1 MTEFMMICQ
10 FAVSLIVG
18 VYFFSQMKSKR
29 SVKANLESES
39 KVQMEKLH
47 KLRSVSLNVPLSE
60 KTRPSSFEEI
70 VGQEEG
76 ILALSAAL
84 CGENPQHVL
93 IYGPPGVGKTC
104 AARLVMD
111 KAKKGKNSPFRA
123 DAKFIEIDAT
133 CLRYDERNIADPLIG
148 SVHDPIY
155 QGAGAYGVA
164 GVPQPKEGAVT
175 RAHGGILF
183 LDEIGELHPFH
194 INKLLKVLEDRRVFF
209 DSAYYSKENKNIPAY
224 IHDIFQN
231 GMPAD
236 FRLVGA
242 TTRSPRDIP
251 SAIRSRCMEIY
262 FRQLFPEEVVT
273 ISKNAAAKAKTSISD
288 AAAAIVGEY
297 AFNGRDAVNIIQMAA
312 GVAREKG
319 SQTIQTDHVNWVIE
333 TGKYVKRPTLRLG
346 ANTVGCVN
354 GLAVYGSQI
363 GAIIEI
369 ETVAVKAPHGSLTV
383 TGLVDEEE
391 TGSESKKLR
400 RKSTAKSSVENVL
413 TALQKNFGIDPS
425 EYYIHI
431 NMPGGV
437 PVDGPSAGAAIA
449 VSVFSAITGRRIA
462 PGIVMTGEIS
472 INGSIRAV
480 GGVKEKIWAAKRA
493 GATLAIVPA
502 ENADE
507 VRDVKGIRIAGVTHI
522 SEVMRLAFTSN
533 QTADKEK
540 VILSA
545 QGLGQF
551 HE

>member
-1 MTEFMMICQ
+1 MTEFMIIIQ
-10 FAVSLIVG
+10 LVVSMLIG
-18 VYFFSQMKSKR
+18 SYFYSQMRNKKNAKS
-29 SVKANLESES
+29 SLESES
-39 KVQMEKLH
+39 KVQMEKLK
-47 KLRSVSLNVPLSE
+47 KLRSISLNVPLSE
-60 KTRPSSFEEI
+60 KTRPQSFDEI
-70 VGQEEG
+70 VGQKEG
-76 ILALSAAL
+76 IMALSAAL

-111 KAKKGKNSPFRA
+111 KAKQGKGSPFRP

-194 INKLLKVLEDRRVFF
+194 INKLLKVLEDRRVYF
-209 DSAYYSKENKNIPAY
+209 DSAYYSKENKNIPPY
-224 IHDIFQN
+224 VHDIFAH

-251 SAIRSRCMEIY
+251 SAIRSRCMEIF

-273 ISKNAAAKAKTSISD
+273 ISKNAAMRAGTGISD
-288 AAAAIVGEY
+288 DAAAIVGDY
-297 AFNGRDAVNIIQMAA
+297 ASNGRDAVNIIQMSA

-319 SQTIQTDHVNWVIE
+319 VQTVQAEHVSWVIE

-346 ANTVGCVN
+346 ANAVGCVN

-363 GAIIEI
+363 GTIIEI
-369 ETVAVKAPHGSLTV
+369 ETVAVKAPQGSLTV

-391 TGSESKKLR
+391 MGSESKKLR
-400 RKSTAKSSVENVL
+400 RKSTAKSSVDNVL
-413 TALQKNFGIDPS
+413 TALQKNFGINPS
-425 EYYIHI
+425 DYYIHI
-431 NMPGGV
+431 NLPGGA
-437 PVDGPSAGAAIA
+437 PIDGPSAGTAIA
-449 VSVFSAITGRRIA
+449 VSVFSAIMGRCVA
-462 PGIVMTGEIS
+462 PGIAMTGEIS

-480 GGVKEKIWAAKRA
+480 GGVKEKVWAAKRA

-502 ENADE
+502 ENYDE
-507 VRDVKGIRIAGVTHI
+507 VQDTGGIRVVGVKHI
-522 SEVMRLAFTSN
+522 SEVIRLAFIQQKAALN
-533 QTADKEK
+533 ED
-540 VILSA
+540 VGILSA
-545 QGLGQF
+545 QGLELE
-551 HE
+551 H